1 MPPGIDGVEAGSRIR
16 KLDPNVQIVFVTGF
30 SDISREELE
39 KRIPP
44 PMKLHYYDKPL
55 SFIKLVEDVASMITA
70 H

>member
-1 MPPGIDGVEAGSRIR
+1 M
-16 KLDPNVQIVFVTGF
+16 
-30 SDISREELE
+30 EELE

-55 SFIKLVEDVASMITA
+55 SFTQLVEDVASMIRA

>member
-1 MPPGIDGVEAGSRIR
+1 M
-16 KLDPNVQIVFVTGF
+16 
-30 SDISREELE
+30 EELE

-55 SFIKLVEDVASMITA
+55 SFTKLVEDVASMIRA